1 MKIADRVGGI
11 LLLAFAG
18 YIFVNSLS
26 LGYVAG
32 GVPGAGFLPLWA
44 GVILAVSAVTIL
56 VKSWRRP
63 LSGPLIANRAL
74 LWRTVVFGLGIVAMA
89 FLLPYLGMVLTLAL
103 FMLFAVPFLGARN
116 PLKIAASV
124 ILVPLFVYVLFQLI
138 LKVPLP
144 VGPWRF

>member
-1 MKIADRVGGI
+1 MKTADRVGGI

-18 YIFVNSLS
+18 YIFVNSLT

-32 GVPGAGFLPLWA
+32 GIPGAGFLPLWA
-44 GVILAVSAVTIL
+44 SVIMAVSAVAIL
-56 VKSWRRP
+56 VKSWRKP
-63 LSGPLIANRAL
+63 LSGPLIANQAL
-74 LWRTVVFGLGIVAMA
+74 LWRTAIFGLGMVAMV
-89 FLLPYLGMVLTLAL
+89 FLIPYLGMVLTLAL
-103 FMLFAVPFLGARN
+103 FMLLAVPFLGARQ
-116 PLKIAASV
+116 PLKIAAAV

>member
-32 GVPGAGFLPLWA
+32 GIPGAGFLPLWA
-44 GVILAVSAVTIL
+44 GVILAISAVTIL
-56 VKSWRRP
+56 VKSWRKP
-63 LSGPLIANRAL
+63 LAGPLVASPSL
-74 LWRTVVFGLGIVAMA
+74 LWRTLVFGLGMVAMV
-89 FLLPYLGMVLTLAL
+89 FLMPTLGMVLTLAL
-103 FMLFAVPFLGARN
+103 FMLLAVPFLGARH
-116 PLKIAASV
+116 PLKIAAAV

-144 VGPWRF
+144 AGPWRF

>member
-11 LLLAFAG
+11 LLLGFAA
-18 YIFVNSLS
+18 YIFVNSIS
-26 LGYVAG
+26 LGYITG

-44 GVILAVSAVTIL
+44 SVIMGIAAVMIL
-56 VKSWRRP
+56 VQAWKKP
-63 LSGPLIANRAL
+63 LSGPLIATRAL
-74 LWRTVVFGLGIVAMA
+74 LLRTVIFGAGIVVTVFAMS
-89 FLLPYLGMVLTLAL
+89 YLGMVATVGL
-103 FMLFAVPFLGARN
+103 FMLFGVPFLGARQ
-116 PLKIAASV
+116 PLKIAAAV

>member
-1 MKIADRVGGI
+1 MKIADRVGGL

-26 LGYVAG
+26 LGYVTAG
-32 GVPGAGFLPLWA
+32 IPGAGFLPLWA
-44 GVILAVSAVTIL
+44 GVILGISAIMIL
-56 VKSWRRP
+56 VKSWKKP

-74 LWRTVVFGLGIVAMA
+74 LWRTVIFGLAMVAMV
-89 FLLPYLGMVLTLAL
+89 FLLPYLGMVLALAL
-103 FMLFAVPFLGARN
+103 FMLFSVPFLGARH

>member
-1 MKIADRVGGI
+1 MKTADRVGGI

-18 YIFVNSLS
+18 YVVVNSLS

-32 GVPGAGFLPLWA
+32 GIPGAGFLPLWA
-44 GVILAVSAVTIL
+44 GVILGTAAVTIL
-56 VKSWRRP
+56 IKSWKKP
-63 LSGPLIANRAL
+63 LSGPLIANRAI
-74 LWRTVVFGLGIVAMA
+74 LWRTVIFGLGMVVMV
-89 FLLPYLGMVLTLAL
+89 FLMPYLGMVMTLAL
-103 FMLFAVPFLGARN
+103 FMLFGVPFLGARQ

>member
-1 MKIADRVGGI
+1 MKIADRVGGV

-18 YIFVNSLS
+18 YMFVTSLS

-44 GVILAVSAVTIL
+44 SVILAVSAITVL
-56 VKSWRRP
+56 VKSWKKP
-63 LSGPLIANRAL
+63 LAGPLIANRNL
-74 LWRTVVFGLGIVAMA
+74 LWRTVMFGLGIVAMA
-89 FLLPYLGMVLTLAL
+89 FLLPYLGMVATLAL
-103 FMLFAVPFLGARN
+103 FMLFGVPFLGARD
-116 PLKIAASV
+116 PLKIAAAV

>member
-1 MKIADRVGGI
+1 MKIADRVGGV
-11 LLLAFAG
+11 LLLAFAV
-18 YIFVNSLS
+18 YIFVTSLS

-44 GVILAVSAVTIL
+44 GVLLAVSAVTIL
-56 VKSWRRP
+56 VKSWKKP
-63 LSGPLIANRAL
+63 LSGPLIANRTL
-74 LWRTVVFGLGIVAMA
+74 LWRTVIFGLGIAVMA
-89 FLLPYLGMVLTLAL
+89 FVMPYLGMVTTLAL

-116 PLKIAASV
+116 RIKIAVSV
-124 ILVPLFVYVLFQLI
+124 VLVPLFVYVLFQVI

>member
-1 MKIADRVGGI
+1 MKIADRMGGI

-32 GVPGAGFLPLWA
+32 GIPGAGFLPLWSS
-44 GVILAVSAVTIL
+44 VIMAVSAVAIL
-56 VKSWRRP
+56 VKSWKKP
-63 LSGPLIANRAL
+63 LSGPLIANRAI
-74 LWRTVVFGLGIVAMA
+74 LWRTVIFGLGMVVMA
-89 FLLPYLGMVLTLAL
+89 FLMPYLGMVLTLGL
-103 FMLFAVPFLGARN
+103 FMLFAVPFLGARD